1 MLLGLSGSVISLPES
16 YPSFYSLCR
25 TRARCFIGQG
35 ERNVSTGSGSTWQ
48 KVDLMEFEKTAN
60 RSNRVADVANP
71 SSGYLAA
78 AFGAVAASAR
88 MHSRCMMRVFGA
100 FV

>member
-1 MLLGLSGSVISLPES
+1 
-16 YPSFYSLCR
+16 
-25 TRARCFIGQG
+25 
-35 ERNVSTGSGSTWQ
+35 
-48 KVDLMEFEKTAN
+48 MEFEKTAN

-71 SSGYLAA
+71 GSGYLAA